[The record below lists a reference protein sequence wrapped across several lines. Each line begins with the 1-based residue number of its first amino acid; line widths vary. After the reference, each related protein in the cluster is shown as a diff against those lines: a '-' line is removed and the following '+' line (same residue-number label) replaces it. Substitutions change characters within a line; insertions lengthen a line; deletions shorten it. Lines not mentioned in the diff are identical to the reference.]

1 MIDLSIASRVHDN
14 KARGLEESS
23 IRLAAAAG
31 TSRLVGGAASLS
43 EGMRSMAITTR
54 VAAAGVALLVGFALA
69 ATAAFAQTQS
79 QSIKDRLAG
88 HWQLVSIAINDT
100 APYGANPKG
109 SMFLDA
115 GGHYAIIVL
124 SGGGARN
131 ISYFGTFTVDDADS
145 SITMHIDGSSR
156 ANADGRDQK
165 RLVAFNGDQLT
176 VSTPASTGRKA
187 SIKLTWQRA
196 N

>member
-1 MIDLSIASRVHDN
+1 
-14 KARGLEESS
+14 
-23 IRLAAAAG
+23 
-31 TSRLVGGAASLS
+31 
-43 EGMRSMAITTR
+43 MAIKTR
-54 VAAAGVALLVGFALA
+54 VAAACLALLVGLMLA
-69 ATAAFAQTQS
+69 STAAFAQTQS
-79 QSIKDRLAG
+79 QSIKDRLVG

-100 APYGANPKG
+100 APYGASPQG
-109 SMFLDA
+109 SMFFDA

-124 SGGGARN
+124 SGGAARN
-131 ISYFGTFTVDDADS
+131 ISYFGTYTVDDADN

-165 RLVAFNGDQLT
+165 RLVTLDGDQLT